1 MPALELL
8 LQQFRELGQIEV
20 LPVPIL
26 TLEDVANAPD
36 RAAAEHAD
44 ALLVAGSPLFADH
57 QQVFSERAIALH
69 LPTMHN
75 YGFEAKQGELAAY
88 GSDTAQNWMRAAQ
101 YVDRVLRGA
110 SIGELPFELPLRFI
124 FTLNLG
130 TARKLG
136 LAIPPTLIA
145 TADEVIE

>member
-1 MPALELL
+1 
-8 LQQFRELGQIEV
+8 
-20 LPVPIL
+20 
-26 TLEDVANAPD
+26 
-36 RAAAEHAD
+36 
-44 ALLVAGSPLFADH
+44 
-57 QQVFSERAIALH
+57 
-69 LPTMHN
+69 
-75 YGFEAKQGELAAY
+75 
-88 GSDTAQNWMRAAQ
+88 MRAAQ

-110 SIGELPFELPLRFI
+110 SIGELPFESPLRFI